1 MWTPKRFYKSA
12 ETGVSQDGY
21 TILLDGRSVKT
32 PAGAVLAV
40 PTQALAQA
48 IASEW
53 DAQEDE
59 IQPETMPAHQLA
71 VSAIDGVRTNRRA
84 IIAGILAFADTDLLC
99 YRAVTP
105 DDLVERQNSVWQPL
119 LDWVQQNTSVPF
131 VVTQGVMPVDQP
143 PAVVTELRKTVEALD
158 EFEIAVLSSVT
169 AAAGSIVIA
178 LAMEKGRIS
187 GDEAFSASQLDE
199 TFQVEL
205 WGEDEEA
212 AVRRTNLRAEI
223 LAAER
228 FLGDLR

>member
-169 AAAGSIVIA
+169 AAAGSIV
-178 LAMEKGRIS
+178 
-187 GDEAFSASQLDE
+187 
-199 TFQVEL
+199 
-205 WGEDEEA
+205 
-212 AVRRTNLRAEI
+212 
-223 LAAER
+223 
-228 FLGDLR
+228 